1 MALGGADDGCV
12 VECSRCKTQ
21 LLITLY
27 DSNIKSGEDCFEGSV
42 LGQGD
47 EGVVE
52 SLFRRLQEALVTGR
66 MEETGPQGKLE
77 NDQDNE
83 EDDEDYSSS
92 FVMLDHSDVV
102 GEQGDV
108 AGRPTTGGSQENGGH
123 SDEVVHRALL
133 LCSSILGIDFPLCE
147 DCTKDVEERLR
158 GDIDGVVMETMAYE
172 RLLSESH
179 RIQDTAVGNGRR
191 DEIHESNERSQEE
204 ILNEELAMWQEKIEN
219 VQLELKNNVVEELRR
234 VESIDKELAQI
245 EEAYWHAFNALI
257 LSLHEAADLR
267 DVLQLHMERS
277 ENEMEMLRQTNVLVD
292 LFKIS
297 ADGAFGTISGLR
309 LGSIPESPVQWWE
322 INAAWGQSVMLLDII
337 AKSLGMRFDSG
348 SIVWEPYGSFPRVLE
363 EGKGVCELY
372 GPVNKIL
379 CIGFDRSQ
387 TLFVKCLK
395 DVEVELCRRGVTR
408 DGKAF
413 QLKYPIEADRVGGYS
428 IRYGLARDKA
438 WTKALRYML
447 IDLNQ
452 CLLGTLEY
460 MDARAVANITKPLSW
475 ETK

>member
-1 MALGGADDGCV
+1 MALGGVDDGCV

-21 LLITLY
+21 LLITLC
-27 DSNIKSGEDCFEGSV
+27 DSNIKCGEDCFDVGEEDVVGR
-42 LGQGD
+42 GD
-47 EGVVE
+47 EGVVV
-52 SLFRRLQEALVTGR
+52 SLFRRLKEALVAGKI
-66 MEETGPQGKLE
+66 EETGAQEKLE
-77 NDQDNE
+77 DDIDNE
-83 EDDEDYSSS
+83 EEDYSSS

-102 GEQGDV
+102 GDQGDV
-108 AGRPTTGGSQENGGH
+108 VARPNGHSQENRGY
-123 SDEVVHRALL
+123 SDGVIHRALQ
-133 LCSSILGIDFPLCE
+133 LCSSILGIDVPLCE

-158 GDIDGVVMETMAYE
+158 GDIDGVVLESMAYE
-172 RLLSESH
+172 RLSECELV
-179 RIQDTAVGNGRR
+179 QDTAVGTGQR
-191 DEIHESNERSQEE
+191 HESNDDNFNIQEAM
-204 ILNEELAMWQEKIEN
+204 LNEELAMWQDRIEN
-219 VQLELKNNVVEELRR
+219 VEDELKNYVGEELRR
-234 VESIDKELAQI
+234 VESIDKELSQI
-245 EEAYWHAFNALI
+245 EDVYWHAYNTLI

-277 ENEMEMLRQTNVLVD
+277 EHDMEMLRQTNVLVD

-297 ADGAFGTISGLR
+297 TDGAFGTISGLR
-309 LGSIPESPVQWWE
+309 LGSIPEFPVQWWE

-337 AKSLGMRFDSG
+337 AKSLGMQFDSG
-348 SIVWEPYGSFPRVLE
+348 NIVWEPYGSFPRVLE
-363 EGKGVCELY
+363 EGKGFCELY

-395 DVEVELCRRGVTR
+395 DVEVELGQRGVMR
-408 DGKAF
+408 DGKPF
-413 QLKYPIEADRVGGYS
+413 QLKYPIEADRVGGHS

-447 IDLNQ
+447 MDLNQ

-475 ETK
+475 ESK